1 MNLHAVIG
9 NGVNKSRNRSV
20 RKTAEGR
27 GDIREREEIKQPGR
41 QQH

>member
-1 MNLHAVIG
+1 MKLHARIG
-9 NGVNKSRNRSV
+9 DRMNKNRNRSV

-27 GDIREREEIKQPGR
+27 GDIRGREEIKQPGR